1 MCTSPPSAE
10 PSKAI
15 TSPWTRPLYATLCVS
30 VSVCLSLIFSVS
42 LCDSLLS
49 FCLASF
55 TPNGCSTNRS
65 FLQNIA
71 VASNP
76 ICRGGGDGMGIKTCT
91 REEGGKQ
98 QEERERGAQTALQTI
113 RACRTDFVRES
124 NRCCFARDIF
134 FGHMASARSRS
145 DLQAPN
151 TIFFREPDGCTQQ
164 RKRAY
169 PILLVGPPQTLV
181 VLLREE
187 EEEDK
192 EEAGEETSL
201 MKK

>member
-1 MCTSPPSAE
+1 
-10 PSKAI
+10 
-15 TSPWTRPLYATLCVS
+15 
-30 VSVCLSLIFSVS
+30 
-42 LCDSLLS
+42 
-49 FCLASF
+49 
-55 TPNGCSTNRS
+55 
-65 FLQNIA
+65 
-71 VASNP
+71 
-76 ICRGGGDGMGIKTCT
+76 
-91 REEGGKQ
+91 
-98 QEERERGAQTALQTI
+98 
-113 RACRTDFVRES
+113 
-124 NRCCFARDIF
+124 
-134 FGHMASARSRS
+134 MASARSRS